1 MSSEA
6 FLALRDV
13 ARLIGVTRG
22 TAASYKAKGMLPEP
36 DVMIGLDD
44 RAVAGWRREAIIKW
58 NEGRP
63 GKGNHDQ

>member
-1 MSSEA
+1 MSET

-22 TAASYKAKGMLPEP
+22 TTASYKAKGMLPEP
-36 DVMIGLDD
+36 DAVIGLDE
-44 RAVAGWRREAIIKW
+44 RSVAGWRKETIVKW

-63 GKGNHDQ
+63 GKGNHGK

>member
-1 MSSEA
+1 MSET

-36 DVMIGLDD
+36 DVVIGLDD
-44 RAVAGWRREAIIKW
+44 RAVAGWRKETIVKW

-63 GKGNHDQ
+63 GKGNHGQ

>member
-1 MSSEA
+1 MNET

-22 TAASYKAKGMLPEP
+22 TAASYKAKGMLPAP
-36 DVMIGLDD
+36 DAVIGLDE
-44 RAVAGWRREAIIKW
+44 RSVAGWRKETIVTW

-63 GKGNHDQ
+63 GKGNHGQ

>member
-1 MSSEA
+1 MSET

-13 ARLIGVTRG
+13 ARLISVTKG

-36 DVMIGLDD
+36 DVVIGLDE
-44 RAVAGWRREAIIKW
+44 RSVAGWRKETIVTW

-63 GKGNHDQ
+63 GKGNHSQ